1 MNNPSAKPTPAPQ
14 SGTTQADIT
23 LVGGG
28 MVGCR
33 WLKTFL
39 VRTAAFTLY
48 DVARLPTRD
57 AVNGFRLF
65 SRRVIERSAWK
76 IA

>member
-1 MNNPSAKPTPAPQ
+1 MNNPSAKPTPATQ
-14 SGTTQADIT
+14 SGTTQAD
-23 LVGGG
+23 LALAGGG
-28 MVGCR
+28 MAGCR

-39 VRTAAFTLY
+39 IRTAAFTLF
-48 DVARLPTRD
+48 DVARLPIRD
-57 AVNGFRLF
+57 ATNGFRLF